1 MLSLDA
7 LVRLV
12 RRQSDLTERTETV
25 GGARKVGGAWTGRVW
40 VLTFPA
46 DVAAVGP
53 VPGVQPLVGLQA
65 VGVPQRPP
73 TVAAEEASTR
83 VGEHVAAQL
92 RLLGE
97 ALLALGAGEG
107 LVSAVDPQVGLQVPW
122 GAEGP
127 DPRLLDG
134 LLSPLESD

>member
-1 MLSLDA
+1 M
-7 LVRLV
+7 
-12 RRQSDLTERTETV
+12 
-25 GGARKVGGAWTGRVW
+25 
-40 VLTFPA
+40 
-46 DVAAVGP
+46 GP

-65 VGVPQRPP
+65 VGVPQGPP
-73 TVAAEEASTR
+73 TVAAEEASAR

-107 LVSAVDPQVGLQVPW
+107 LVSVVDPQVGLQVPW
-122 GAEGP
+122 GAEGR

-134 LLSPLESD
+134 LLSALESD

>member
-1 MLSLDA
+1 M
-7 LVRLV
+7 
-12 RRQSDLTERTETV
+12 
-25 GGARKVGGAWTGRVW
+25 
-40 VLTFPA
+40 
-46 DVAAVGP
+46 AAVGP

-73 TVAAEEASTR
+73 TVAAEEAPPR

-107 LVSAVDPQVGLQVPW
+107 LVPAVDPQVGLQVPW
-122 GAEGP
+122 GGAEGP

-134 LLSPLESD
+134 LLSAVESD